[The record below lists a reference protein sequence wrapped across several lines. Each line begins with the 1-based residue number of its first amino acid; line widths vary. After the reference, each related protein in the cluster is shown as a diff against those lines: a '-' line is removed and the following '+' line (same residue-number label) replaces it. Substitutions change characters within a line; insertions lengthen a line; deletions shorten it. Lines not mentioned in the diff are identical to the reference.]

1 MNNETEVVLR
11 LLADVIGNCD
21 DETNFPYKLFL
32 SNRQVLNLRKA
43 LVIVL
48 QLISSYQKFNYLK

>member
-11 LLADVIGNCD
+11 LLADMIGNCD
-21 DETNFPYKLFL
+21 DETNFPHKLFL

-43 LVIVL
+43 LGIVL